1 MFRVFKA
8 SGEEVLAIQFA
19 ALKERICGGDQP
31 IRVLDLK
38 RHLQGL
44 CGQPRFRQQ
53 LLLPD
58 GQMLPEDAVPR
69 KPSGTLALFLELG
82 FPFKID
88 N

>member
-19 ALKERICGGDQP
+19 AIKERICGGDQP

-44 CGQPRFRQQ
+44 CGQPRFRQR

-69 KPSGTLALFLELG
+69 NPVVPLRSFGVWV
-82 FPFKID
+82 PIQ